1 MKNIIF
7 TLVLGSLTLVSCG
20 PTAEEQA
27 ALEALESEKT
37 SLEIDL
43 RMSETSVDGWW
54 EAFNEETDVYTKDA
68 FAREYEKEVEIRDQI
83 KADLAEVKFKISQL
97 K

>member
-1 MKNIIF
+1 MKNILF

-20 PTAEEQA
+20 LTAEEQA
-27 ALEALESEKT
+27 ALEALESQKR
-37 SLEIDL
+37 SLEIEL
-43 RMSETSVDGWW
+43 QMSETSVDGWW
-54 EAFNEETDVYTKDA
+54 EAFTEEKNVYTKDA
-68 FAREYEKEVEIRDQI
+68 FGDEYEKEVEIRDQI